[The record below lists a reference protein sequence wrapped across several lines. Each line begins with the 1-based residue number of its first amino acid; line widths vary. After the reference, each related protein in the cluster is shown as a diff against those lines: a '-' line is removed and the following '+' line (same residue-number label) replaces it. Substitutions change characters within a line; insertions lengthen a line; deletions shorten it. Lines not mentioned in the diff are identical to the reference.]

1 MFFVLLS
8 MASIGFRSDLKELAT
23 LSNIKVKHVHKMCLS
38 KCAVCIRISIQAFR
52 YINIGTSMASTE
64 GKRGK
69 WLDRSGILPW
79 GSGTISG
86 LGLVKV
92 VVNTRFS
99 GDPNVGRIQGT
110 SLPTFG
116 WSRLSKCW

>member
-1 MFFVLLS
+1 ML
-8 MASIGFRSDLKELAT
+8 
-23 LSNIKVKHVHKMCLS
+23 
-38 KCAVCIRISIQAFR
+38 
-52 YINIGTSMASTE
+52 
-64 GKRGK
+64 
-69 WLDRSGILPW
+69 LPW

-116 WSRLSKCW
+116 WFRLSKCWCKFLAAAALASDRN

>member
-1 MFFVLLS
+1 M
-8 MASIGFRSDLKELAT
+8 
-23 LSNIKVKHVHKMCLS
+23 
-38 KCAVCIRISIQAFR
+38 
-52 YINIGTSMASTE
+52 
-64 GKRGK
+64 
-69 WLDRSGILPW
+69 PW

-92 VVNTRFS
+92 VVNSRFS

-116 WSRLSKCW
+116 WFRYPSVGESSVRRLIAAAALVAAASGWN

>member
-1 MFFVLLS
+1 VL
-8 MASIGFRSDLKELAT
+8 
-23 LSNIKVKHVHKMCLS
+23 
-38 KCAVCIRISIQAFR
+38 
-52 YINIGTSMASTE
+52 
-64 GKRGK
+64 
-69 WLDRSGILPW
+69 LPW

-116 WSRLSKCW
+116 GFRLSECW

>member
-1 MFFVLLS
+1 MRQV
-8 MASIGFRSDLKELAT
+8 
-23 LSNIKVKHVHKMCLS
+23 
-38 KCAVCIRISIQAFR
+38 AVCIRSSIQAFR
-52 YINIGTSMASTE
+52 YIKYRHLNGLHRGI
-64 GKRGK
+64 KRGK

-116 WSRLSKCW
+116 WFRLSKCW